1 MDGLKAMAECV
12 QCKAKFQVDASNV
25 KRKEFE
31 AQDGNRVWL
40 TYYDCPECGR
50 RHYVQIDNVRSLEML
65 KDATRQMT
73 RLMVLRRKGK
83 TVPQKQ
89 SVKFKKTREHLAQIR
104 MELMKQY
111 TGKLVHDSETDT
123 NFRLEFSV

>member
-25 KRKEFE
+25 KKKEFE

-50 RHYVQIDNVRSLEML
+50 RHYVQIDSVETNGILVNLAKQMGKIAAL
-65 KDATRQMT
+65 KKKG
-73 RLMVLRRKGK
+73 LRVSK
-83 TVPQKQ
+83 KQ
-89 SVKFKKTREHLAQIR
+89 RTDFEETKRHLTELR
-104 MELMKQY
+104 NELMKHYQE
-111 TGKLVHDSETDT
+111 SEMFAEDGHSEKVV
-123 NFRLEFSV
+123 FVI